1 MMMIGKYLLVAGGV
15 AFSAWAFSVSNAA
28 SGDSEKAVQLPAP
41 SFDAP
46 ATAAAPK
53 ETAVFAG
60 GCFWGV
66 QAVFQHTKG
75 VLNAVSGYAGGA
87 RETASYGSIGSGR
100 TGHAESVQITYDPK
114 QISYGKLLQIY
125 FSVAHDPT
133 TLNRQGPDSG
143 TQYRSAVFYQDASQ
157 KLVAERY
164 IAQLDAA
171 KVFPGKIVTQLN
183 APTTFYPAEAYHQ
196 DYATLNPRQPYIARF
211 DLPKIANLKTMMP
224 DLYRDPKKYFD
235 LYQLGEELTDLEDA
249 FRLWR
254 FRHVTTVERIIGF
267 KRGTGGTSGVG
278 YLRKMLDVVLFPEIW
293 RLRTDL

>member
-28 SGDSEKAVQLPAP
+28 SSSSEKAVQLPAP

-87 RETASYGSIGSGR
+87 RETATYGSIGSGR

-133 TLNRQGPDSG
+133 TLNRQGPDNG

-224 DLYRDPKKYFD
+224 DLYRDKPV
-235 LYQLGEELTDLEDA
+235 LVSS
-249 FRLWR
+249 
-254 FRHVTTVERIIGF
+254 H
-267 KRGTGGTSGVG
+267 SGS
-278 YLRKMLDVVLFPEIW
+278 
-293 RLRTDL
+293 